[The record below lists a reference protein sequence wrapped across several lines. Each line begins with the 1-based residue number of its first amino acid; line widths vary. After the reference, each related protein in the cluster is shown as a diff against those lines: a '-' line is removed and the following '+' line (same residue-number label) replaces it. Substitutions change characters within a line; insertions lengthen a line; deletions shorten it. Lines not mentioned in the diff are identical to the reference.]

1 MEEENKQEEV
11 VSTTTNKVEKKNL
24 NIFLLSM
31 LGFVGAIVVI
41 VAVFGLVRVYA
52 QNATDQFTYTVAK
65 ILHLPAF
72 KVGETSVP
80 YSNYIEDYKAL
91 DHLRN
96 YEKTNNV
103 ANAVYASSTDSQIQ
117 EEVIYRLVDNVLVEQ
132 SAKKFGLK
140 VTDDDIATSKA
151 QILQNFSTTA
161 EAESEIKSRF
171 GWSLDEYVNKVA
183 YPYNLRVKLS
193 YSLAS
198 STEFDKETY
207 NEADKVLNEIKN
219 GADFATMAKKY
230 GNDGTAS
237 SGGDL
242 GWFTS
247 GAMVPEFETAVFAL
261 KKGELDDELVKT
273 EYGYHIVKL
282 TDVRTSTAKDSSGK
296 DVTQTEYR
304 ASHIIFP
311 IGDINYYLDQKLET
325 TKLHWYLRITNPIKK
340 YLEKKN
346 SVS

>member
-161 EAESEIKSRF
+161 EAESEIKS
-171 GWSLDEYVNKVA
+171 
-183 YPYNLRVKLS
+183 
-193 YSLAS
+193 
-198 STEFDKETY
+198 
-207 NEADKVLNEIKN
+207 
-219 GADFATMAKKY
+219 
-230 GNDGTAS
+230 
-237 SGGDL
+237 
-242 GWFTS
+242 
-247 GAMVPEFETAVFAL
+247 
-261 KKGELDDELVKT
+261 
-273 EYGYHIVKL
+273 
-282 TDVRTSTAKDSSGK
+282 
-296 DVTQTEYR
+296 
-304 ASHIIFP
+304 
-311 IGDINYYLDQKLET
+311 
-325 TKLHWYLRITNPIKK
+325 
-340 YLEKKN
+340 
-346 SVS
+346 